1 MHIDKDSLKKRY
13 FYKLSTNA
21 ISLPISLLTQSIV
34 PRLLGPVDYGSYN
47 YLTNF
52 FNSIFG
58 FFDLGTSTALY
69 TLLSQRL
76 DDSKLLKFYYWIM
89 SAIIFVI
96 SFLFF
101 LAYTLDLRKILWP
114 DQVYLYI
121 FLALIWGMLFWILQ
135 IFQKIVDAY
144 GYTVHG
150 EKIKILNKIF
160 GVILVLSLYFF
171 EIKKL
176 LYFFVYQYIILLAV
190 IIGFIMILKNSNVKI
205 IPKEKINNQDF
216 RKYWAEFYNYSSPL
230 FISSIFVLL
239 TGLFDRWI
247 LQSYAGSIQQ
257 GFFGLSFQI
266 STLCFIFTSAMTPLF
281 LRELSI
287 AHFADD
293 LIKMKNIF
301 NRFVPTL
308 FAIAACISLF
318 LALRSDEL
326 SNIMGGKGFAQA
338 SIAVSI
344 MALYPIHQ
352 TYGQL
357 NESVLLATKKTR
369 LYRNLS
375 IISALIGI
383 PFTIFFVGP
392 SQYGFLALGATGL
405 ALKMVIVQIIGVNLE
420 MWFNSKILNLS
431 FVRLLFQQVTILLI
445 FFLVS
450 FSIKLLFVP
459 IGLSKFLSFI
469 IEGAS
474 YSLVCLIIFL
484 IFSKSL
490 ISLNLSD
497 LIKII
502 KRKKLS

>member
-1 MHIDKDSLKKRY
+1 MHPNKDSLKKRY

-21 ISLPISLLTQSIV
+21 ISLPISILTQSIV
-34 PRLLGPVDYGSYN
+34 PRLLGPISYGSYN

-58 FFDLGTSTALY
+58 FFDFGTSTALY

-76 DDSKLLKFYYWIM
+76 EDSKLLKFYYWIM

-96 SFLFF
+96 SFLFL
-101 LAYTLDLRKILWP
+101 LAYILDLRKILWP
-114 DQVYLYI
+114 DQIYLYI
-121 FLALIWGMLFWILQ
+121 FLALIWGMLTWILQ
-135 IFQKIVDAY
+135 IFQKIIDAY

-150 EKIKILNKIF
+150 EKLKILNKIF
-160 GVILVLSLYFF
+160 GVILVLSLYFLDL
-171 EIKKL
+171 KKL
-176 LYFFVYQYIILLAV
+176 FYFFIYQYIILLAV
-190 IIGFIMILKNSNVKI
+190 VIGFIIILKKSNVKI
-205 IPKEKINNQDF
+205 IPKEKLESQDF
-216 RKYWAEFYNYSSPL
+216 RKYKIEFYNYSSPL

-239 TGLFDRWI
+239 AGLFDRWI
-247 LQSYAGSIQQ
+247 LQSFAGSVQQ

-266 STLCFIFTSAMTPLF
+266 STLCFVFTSAMTPLF
-281 LRELSI
+281 MRELSI

-293 LIKMKNIF
+293 LDKMKNLF
-301 NRFVPTL
+301 NKFVPPL
-308 FAIAACISLF
+308 FAVAAFISLF

-326 SNIMGGKGFAQA
+326 SNIMGGKGFVQA
-338 SIAVSI
+338 SVAVSI

-383 PFTIFFVGP
+383 PFTIYFVGP

-405 ALKMVIVQIIGVNLE
+405 ALKMVGVQFLSVNVE
-420 MWFNSKILNLS
+420 MWFNSQILNLS

-450 FSIKLLFVP
+450 FSIKLLFVS

-469 IEGAS
+469 LEGAS

-484 IFSKSL
+484 IFSKPL

-502 KRKKLS
+502 KRRKLS

>member
-21 ISLPISLLTQSIV
+21 ISLPISILTQSIV
-34 PRLLGPVDYGSYN
+34 PRLLGPIAYGSYN

-76 DDSKLLKFYYWIM
+76 EDSKLIKFYYRVM
-89 SAIIFVI
+89 SLIIFVI
-96 SFLFF
+96 LLLFF
-101 LAYTLDLRKILWP
+101 IAYISDLEKIIWP
-114 DQVYLYI
+114 DQNYLYI
-121 FLALIWGMLFWILQ
+121 FLALIWGMLTWILQ
-135 IFQKIVDAY
+135 IFQKIIDAY
-144 GYTVHG
+144 GYTVLG
-150 EKIKILNKIF
+150 ERLKIFNKIF
-160 GVILVLSLYFF
+160 GVVLILSFYIFGLN
-171 EIKKL
+171 KL
-176 LYFFVYQYIILLAV
+176 LYFFLYQYVILFMV
-190 IIGFIMILKNSNVKI
+190 IIGFIFIIKKSNTKSYSN
-205 IPKEKINNQDF
+205 EKLSHKDIT
-216 RKYWAEFYNYSSPL
+216 KYTHEFYNYSSPL
-230 FISSIFVLL
+230 FLSSIFVLL
-239 TGLFDRWI
+239 TSLLDRWI
-247 LQSYAGSIQQ
+247 LQTFAGSIQQ

-266 STLCFIFTSAMTPLF
+266 STLCFVFTSAMTPLF
-281 LRELSI
+281 MRELSI

-293 LIKMKNIF
+293 LNKMKNLF
-301 NRFVPTL
+301 NKFVPIL
-308 FAIAACISLF
+308 FAISAFISLF

-326 SNIMGGKGFAQA
+326 SNIMGGKGFVQA

-357 NESVLLATKKTR
+357 NESVLLATKKTK

-383 PFTIFFVGP
+383 PFTIYFVGP

-405 ALKMVIVQIIGVNLE
+405 ALKMVIVQILGVNLE

-431 FVRLLFQQVTILLI
+431 FVRLLFQQVSILLI

-459 IGLSKFLSFI
+459 IGLSKLLSFI
-469 IEGAS
+469 LEGAS

-490 ISLNLSD
+490 ISISPID

-502 KRKKLS
+502 KKRRL